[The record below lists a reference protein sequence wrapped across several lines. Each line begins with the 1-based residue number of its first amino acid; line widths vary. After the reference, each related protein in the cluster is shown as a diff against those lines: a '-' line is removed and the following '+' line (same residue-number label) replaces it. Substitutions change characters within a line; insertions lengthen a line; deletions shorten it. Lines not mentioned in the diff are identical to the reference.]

1 MAVAT
6 DAPPL
11 RPPALAEA
19 TKKSTSTW
27 QEDLQTLFHRAKD
40 RFPDVVW
47 DLVDEDAM
55 DDSSNEEVWG
65 HKGTTLLQLL
75 NLFPVIFTI
84 FTLY

>member
-1 MAVAT
+1 MAFAT

-11 RPPALAEA
+11 RPPTLAEA
-19 TKKSTSTW
+19 TNKSTSTR

-40 RFPDVVW
+40 HFPDVVW

-65 HKGTTLLQLL
+65 PRGTTLSQIL
-75 NLFPVIFTI
+75 NLFRVIFI
-84 FTLY
+84 YLY

>member
-1 MAVAT
+1 MEVAT

-40 RFPDVVW
+40 HFPDVVW

-65 HKGTTLLQLL
+65 HKGTTLFQLL

>member
-1 MAVAT
+1 MEVET

-11 RPPALAEA
+11 LPPALAEA

-27 QEDLQTLFHRAKD
+27 QEDLQTLFHRAKV
-40 RFPDVVW
+40 RFPDAVW
-47 DLVDEDAM
+47 DVVDEDAM

-65 HKGTTLLQLL
+65 HKGTTLFQLL
-75 NLFPVIFTI
+75 NPFPVIFTI

>member
-1 MAVAT
+1 MEVAT

-11 RPPALAEA
+11 RPHALAEI
-19 TKKSTSTW
+19 TNKSTSTW

-40 RFPDVVW
+40 RFPDVVS

-65 HKGTTLLQLL
+65 RKGTAFSQLL
-75 NLFPVIFTI
+75 NLFPVIFI
-84 FTLY
+84 IHLY

>member
-6 DAPPL
+6 DAPLL

-65 HKGTTLLQLL
+65 HKCTTLSQLF
-75 NLFPVIFTI
+75 NPFPVIFI
-84 FTLY
+84 IHLY

>member
-1 MAVAT
+1 MEVAT

-11 RPPALAEA
+11 LLSSLAEI
-19 TKKSTSTW
+19 TNKSTSTW

-55 DDSSNEEVWG
+55 DDSSNEEVWDD
-65 HKGTTLLQLL
+65 KGTNPSQIL
-75 NLFPVIFTI
+75 NLFPVIFTY
-84 FTLY
+84 LY

>member
-11 RPPALAEA
+11 RPPTLAEM
-19 TKKSTSTW
+19 TNKSTSTW

-40 RFPDVVW
+40 RFPDIVW

-65 HKGTTLLQLL
+65 HKGITLSQLL
-75 NLFPVIFTI
+75 SLFPDIFI
-84 FTLY
+84 IHLY

>member
-40 RFPDVVW
+40 RFPDIVW
-47 DLVDEDAM
+47 DLVDEDAI

-65 HKGTTLLQLL
+65 HKGITLSQLL
-75 NLFPVIFTI
+75 NLFPVIFI
-84 FTLY
+84 IHLY